1 MVQVSRRTGFTGSAL
16 IDLLTRLT
24 ELDVRPSRQ
33 SFADRLGQ
41 WLGWTDA
48 IALSSALGGAAAAK
62 EAKGAKGVKGASAG
76 DPASAEE
83 AQCARVRSASAAAI
97 AEDARAA
104 ALAPTPADFAPYR
117 RRYVARQQAMATSI
131 EALRARLR
139 ETLAARSPAMARLA
153 EIDTVMAQVLDAQ
166 EHRLLATVPGL
177 LEKHFRRLRQAHAP
191 SDDTTTEI
199 QPDTAWL
206 DAFCKD
212 MHSVWLAEL
221 ELRLQPVEGLLE
233 ALRAR

>member
-16 IDLLTRLT
+16 IDLLTRLI

-33 SFADRLGQ
+33 GFADRLGQ

-48 IALSSALGGAAAAK
+48 IALSGALGGGAAAK
-62 EAKGAKGVKGASAG
+62 EASG
-76 DPASAEE
+76 PATAAVEE

-104 ALAPTPADFAPYR
+104 ALDPTPADFTPYR
-117 RRYVARQQAMATSI
+117 RRYIARQQAMVSSI
-131 EALRARLR
+131 EALRGRLR
-139 ETLAARSPAMARLA
+139 ETLAARSPTMARLA
-153 EIDTVMAQVLDAQ
+153 EIDTVMAQVLDPQA
-166 EHRLLATVPGL
+166 HRLLATVPGL
-177 LEKHFRRLRQAHAP
+177 LEKHFRRLRKANQP
-191 SDDTTTEI
+191 SDDKTDT

-233 ALRAR
+233 ALRGR